1 MLLCGWLCPLVLSA
15 MGGARWCCGGRA
27 VGGGCLRVVLAAVF
41 VKVCVIF
48 VFVCVC
54 YPDNVTVVHL
64 LADGEG

>member
-41 VKVCVIF
+41 VTGLCYIRVCL
-48 VFVCVC
+48 C
-54 YPDNVTVVHL
+54 L
-64 LADGEG
+64 LSW